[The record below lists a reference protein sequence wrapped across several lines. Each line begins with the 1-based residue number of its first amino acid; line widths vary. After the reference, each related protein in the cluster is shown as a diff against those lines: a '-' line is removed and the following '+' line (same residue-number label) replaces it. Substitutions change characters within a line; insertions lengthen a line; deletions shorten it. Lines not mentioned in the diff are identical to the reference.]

1 MDKLL
6 IVDDE
11 SDVVS
16 LLKLVLEAEGY
27 QVVPALTGEEAL
39 RLAEIEAP
47 DLVLLDLMMPGKS
60 GLETCRYM
68 KSNPRTREVPVI
80 VFSALGREVDKKLSS
95 EAGAS
100 AHITKPFNNA
110 GLVTEVKRC
119 LSEARGWKFSKQLGI
134 EHSKLTGRKILFEFE
149 PRTDYERI
157 VRDFTLE
164 CSFLGESVIVITK
177 KSSGVRRVLEGD
189 RGVKFLDLERTS
201 ELLPNLHERQRE
213 SSEGPLTIVFD
224 SLTDMAFTGNQ
235 GSSGMYTFVEQAL
248 ETLNEPRV
256 TALFLLNPSAHDP
269 MEIARV
275 RGIFSNQ
282 LVCSKAGVSIARL
295 A

>member
-6 IVDDE
+6 VVDDE

-27 QVVPALTGEEAL
+27 QVVPAFTGEEAL
-39 RLAEIEAP
+39 RLAEFEPP
-47 DLVLLDLMMPGKS
+47 DLVLLDLMMPGIG
-60 GLETCRYM
+60 GLETCRHM
-68 KSNPRTREVPVI
+68 KSNLRTREVPVI
-80 VFSALGREVDKKLSS
+80 VFSALGREVDKKLTS

-100 AHITKPFNNA
+100 AHITKPFNNV
-110 GLVTEVKRC
+110 GLTTEVKRC
-119 LSEARGWKFSKQLGI
+119 LNETRGWKFSKQLGI

-149 PRTDYERI
+149 PRTNYERI
-157 VRDFTLE
+157 VRDFALE
-164 CSFLGESVIVITK
+164 CSFLGESVIVTTK
-177 KSSGVRRVLEGD
+177 KSSGVRQVLEGD
-189 RGVKFLDLERTS
+189 QGVKFIDLEHAS
-201 ELLPNLHERQRE
+201 ELLPTLHEYSQ
-213 SSEGPLTIVFD
+213 GPLTIVFD
-224 SLTDMAFTGNQ
+224 NLTDMTFNGTQ
-235 GSSGMYTFVEQAL
+235 GGSGMCTFVQRAL
-248 ETLNEPRV
+248 ETLNDPRI

-282 LVCSKAGVSIARL
+282 LVCSKTGVSVATL